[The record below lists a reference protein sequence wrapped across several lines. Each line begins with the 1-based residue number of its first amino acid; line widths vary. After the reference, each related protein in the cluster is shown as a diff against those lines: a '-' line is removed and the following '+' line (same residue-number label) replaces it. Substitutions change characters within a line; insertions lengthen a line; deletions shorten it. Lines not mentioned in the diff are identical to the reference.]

1 MFAICMQ
8 KTENLTSVLDDTPK
22 TGASQI
28 HPVGLIILS
37 PRTTTGLYL
46 LGGPKKTCPPIDIK
60 QRMHL
65 APNMRMN
72 KKKQL
77 DN

>member
-46 LGGPKKTCPPIDIK
+46 LGGPKKK
-60 QRMHL
+60 RVLQ
-65 APNMRMN
+65 
-72 KKKQL
+72 
-77 DN
+77 